1 MPSSGATSDVVIIG
15 YGPTG
20 QLLSMLLARK
30 GHRVVVVERWPNLY
44 PLPRAVHFDH
54 EVARILQAAGVI
66 DDVSNITEGIDTYEW
81 RNAAGELLLML
92 DWRGRGSSGWPES
105 NMFSQPQLEAVLD
118 AHVRASDKITVL
130 RGWGATA
137 FEDDGDRVRV
147 DLARGTVQDG
157 VWTATGETD
166 TIAGRYLVGA
176 DGANSLVR
184 ERLGVGVEDL
194 GFAFDWLVVDV
205 LPRVEREWIPKT
217 WQLCDP
223 ARPTTVVPG
232 GPKRRRW
239 EFMLLPGETPATMNR
254 PEKAWSLLEPWGM
267 NPDTAELER
276 HAVYTFRAL
285 WATQWRKGRA
295 VLAGDAAHL
304 MPPFAGQG
312 MCSGMRDANALAWRL
327 DLILRGIASDRLL
340 DSYGP
345 ERIGHVKT
353 MIEFSIEL
361 GNVICITDAAQAAE
375 RDREMI
381 AARNTPGYQSP
392 PQPRPPLGPG
402 LLVEGDPA
410 AGQLGVQ
417 GAIGTKDGVRLFDDV
432 HGNGF
437 LVLARSSR
445 VLDRLSGDDAAFLRS
460 IGTVAMGLDE
470 LDDIEGVYSRWLDE
484 LGATAVLIRP
494 DFYVFGTAVDEAT
507 LAPLVGRL
515 RDALD
520 IPLGP
525 VSPDGPLSE
534 LMASATGAQ

>member
-1 MPSSGATSDVVIIG
+1 MSDVVIIG

-20 QLLSMLLARK
+20 QLLSLLLARK

-54 EVARILQAAGVI
+54 EVARILQAAGVV

-81 RNAAGELLLML
+81 RNAGGELLLML

-147 DLARGTVQDG
+147 DLVRGTVHDG
-157 VWTATGETD
+157 IWTATGETD
-166 TIAGRYLVGA
+166 TISGRYMVGA

-205 LPRVEREWIPKT
+205 LPRVEREWFPKT

-285 WATQWRKGRA
+285 WATRWQKGRA

-402 LLVEGDPA
+402 LLVEEDPA

-417 GAIGTKDGVRLFDDV
+417 GAIGTGDGVRLFDDV

-437 LVLARSSR
+437 LLLARSSR
-445 VLDRLSGDDAAFLRS
+445 TLDRLSGDDVAFLRS
-460 IGTVAMGLDE
+460 IGTVALGLDE
-470 LDDIEGVYSRWLDE
+470 LDDIEGVYSRWLNE

-494 DFYVFGTAVDEAT
+494 DFYIFGTAADEAA

-515 RDALD
+515 RDALN

-525 VSPDGPLSE
+525 VSPDGPLLDAMTST
-534 LMASATGAQ
+534 AGAQ

>member
-1 MPSSGATSDVVIIG
+1 MPSSGAISDVVIIG

-20 QLLSMLLARK
+20 QLLSLLLARK

-54 EVARILQAAGVI
+54 EVARILQAAGVV

-81 RNAAGELLLML
+81 RNAGGELLLML

-147 DLARGTVQDG
+147 DLVRGTVHDG
-157 VWTATGETD
+157 IWTATGETD
-166 TIAGRYLVGA
+166 TISGRYMVGA

-205 LPRVEREWIPKT
+205 LPRVEREWFPKT

-285 WATQWRKGRA
+285 WATRWQKGRA

-402 LLVEGDPA
+402 LLVEEDPA

-417 GAIGTKDGVRLFDDV
+417 GAIGTGDGVRLFDDV

-437 LVLARSSR
+437 LLLARSSR
-445 VLDRLSGDDAAFLRS
+445 TLDRLSGDDVAFLRS
-460 IGTVAMGLDE
+460 IGTVALGLDE
-470 LDDIEGVYSRWLDE
+470 LDDIEGVYSRWLNE

-494 DFYVFGTAVDEAT
+494 DFYIFGTAADEAA

-515 RDALD
+515 RDALN

-525 VSPDGPLSE
+525 VSPDGPLLDAMTST
-534 LMASATGAQ
+534 AGAQ